1 VSRRSVVPNL
11 FRNSLFKIVIN
22 RLNPIQSCYYQ
33 FIYMWGLFRNS
44 DTAFVIMEMG
54 VLKLPLVYDAPQF
67 SAVLFVTEES
77 CVTVRAKTVTVR
89 TCFINNLCNR
99 QGLVG
104 WLVGDYLLLRNF
116 GPYGIYYECVFYNRC
131 NCKAV
136 KGFWA
141 LCDIFVCIIT
151 VVVLMLLRDF
161 EPYGIIFLCVL

>member
-1 VSRRSVVPNL
+1 MCIFPLIKARDTEIGKQTHVTLRSGVKWFAFLFCVPKICSSNLVSELAV
-11 FRNSLFKIVIN
+11 
-22 RLNPIQSCYYQ
+22 QYCYES
-33 FIYMWGLFRNS
+33 FES
-44 DTAFVIMEMG
+44 
-54 VLKLPLVYDAPQF
+54 F

-99 QGLVG
+99 QGLVT
-104 WLVGDYLLLRNF
+104 WLVGDYLLFR
-116 GPYGIYYECVFYNRC
+116 IYYECVFYNRC

-141 LCDIFVCIIT
+141 VCDIFVCIIT
-151 VVVLMLLRDF
+151 VVVFMLLRYF